1 VSHFDE
7 TVRTKNNLILLLNP
21 KIYIVMVTEILSQIE
36 SGLSEVYK
44 SGEVSKTQVQTLL
57 QEISMDMLSYGPDT
71 FDVLVNQEIGDNE
84 IRLQVQESFMQ
95 FKKNGKP
102 AKPSLIEYAVAEFVL
117 SSMEKVN
124 LTDLAE
130 GRAYTRSG
138 MIRRVLQERRTKAEK
153 AEYKIKFANNLYG
166 EHILTNEE
174 GVKYRFTL
182 RDFENE
188 TGYIDNADY
197 KHNKLGTTKHI
208 MFAFHRLK
216 SKPALMKKMSKEYP
230 FIEIYCDPLNDYN
243 ISYYYPH
250 SLPKEAGKLIQT
262 FFGKGTSISA
272 FEEQKFL
279 NFIDKAE
286 AYPEIKIRIEVREK
300 VEKAW
305 TKALLQQLE
314 KQTQPDWKWL
324 KTEPF
329 PYQKEGIVFAT
340 YREGAIIADEM
351 GLGKTFQAIAAAVC
365 KKHLLGFK
373 KTMVICPASIKAQ
386 WKSEI
391 EKYSRELAEIID
403 GWPDERAIRYR
414 QSVAFFHIV
423 NYETVLRDWH
433 AINKAD
439 YDLIILDEAQR
450 IKNFD
455 TITAQSIKQLKKKH
469 SLVITGT
476 PIENKL
482 VDLYSIM
489 QFVNPELLGPL
500 WEFSYQHCFFDT
512 NKHDKINGY
521 YNLQQLN
528 EKLKQVIIRRE
539 KRKVLQQLPEITQY
553 DIPVAMSL
561 EQRDYHT
568 SFARSLVQIITK
580 KYLTPADLQRIQ
592 LLLGNMRM
600 VCDSTYLIDKE
611 TNHSPKLHE
620 LRYVLE
626 EQMQI
631 KQGGKKIIIFSEWV
645 TMLGLIGEMLNSMC
659 ITYVQLSGKVAVK
672 NRQALVKKFEDD
684 PTCQI
689 FLSSEAGGVGLNLQ
703 MADTVINFELPW
715 NPGKKNQRIGRIDRL
730 GQRSKHLT
738 VVNFITNESIESR
751 IAEGLTLKQSL
762 FDGVLNEG
770 NRIDTVD
777 FSTKGRS
784 QFLKQLDSFIG
795 SMAEPVVPLPNE
807 EELSQAESVNTISD
821 FDKLSDLAGKEEIIS
836 EPQPVQPVSETKQP
850 TPTISPEME
859 SMRTVMESGMQ
870 FLAGLYKMSTG
881 KDMPVGGNSVE
892 IDANT
897 GDVVMRFKMKP

>member
-1 VSHFDE
+1 
-7 TVRTKNNLILLLNP
+7 
-21 KIYIVMVTEILSQIE
+21 M
-36 SGLSEVYK
+36 K
-44 SGEVSKTQVQTLL
+44 SLL
-57 QEISMDMLSYGPDT
+57 QQSSMDMLSYGPDA
-71 FDVLVNQEIGDNE
+71 FDALVNDEKGDYE
-84 IRLQVQESFMQ
+84 LRLQVQDSILA

-102 AKPSLIEYAVAEFVL
+102 VKPALIEYAAAEFVL
-117 SSMEKVN
+117 VAMKKVN
-124 LTDLAE
+124 ASDLAE
-130 GRAYTRSG
+130 GRAYTRAG
-138 MIRRVLQERRTKAEK
+138 MIRRVLQERRSKAEK
-153 AEYKIKFANNLYG
+153 AEYKIKFADNLHG
-166 EHILTNEE
+166 EHILTNEA
-174 GVKYRFTL
+174 GVKYRITL

-188 TGYIDNADY
+188 TGYIDNPDY
-197 KHNKLGTTKHI
+197 RNNKLGTTKHI
-208 MFAFHRLK
+208 MFAFHQLK
-216 SKPALMKKMSKEYP
+216 SKPALMKKMSKGYP
-230 FIEIYCDPLNDYN
+230 FIEIYCDPLNDYL

-250 SLPKEAGKLIQT
+250 TLPKEAGKLIGA
-262 FFGKGTSISA
+262 FFGKETTIA
-272 FEEQKFL
+272 APDEQKFL
-279 NFIDKAE
+279 NFIDKAG
-286 AYPEIKIRIEVREK
+286 AYPEIKIRTEVREK

-305 TKALLQQLE
+305 NEALLKQLE

-340 YREGAIIADEM
+340 YREGSIIADEM

-373 KTMVICPASIKAQ
+373 KTLVICPASIKAQ

-391 EKYSRELAEIID
+391 EKYSRENAEIID
-403 GWPDERAIRYR
+403 GWPDERALRCR
-414 QSVAFFHIV
+414 QSAAFFHIV

-433 AINKAD
+433 AINKAE

-455 TITAQSIKQLKKKH
+455 TITAQSIKRLQKKH

-489 QFVNPELLGPL
+489 QFVNPQLLGPL
-500 WEFSYQHCFFDT
+500 WEFSYRHCYFDA
-512 NKHDKINGY
+512 NKHDKITGY

-528 EKLKQVIIRRE
+528 ENLKQVIIRRE

-553 DIPVAMSL
+553 DIPVAMSP
-561 EQRDYHT
+561 EQQDYHA
-568 SFARSLVQIITK
+568 SFARALVRIISK
-580 KYLTPADLQRIQ
+580 KYLTPADMQQIQ

-600 VCDSTYLIDKE
+600 VCDSTFLIDKE

-626 EQMQI
+626 EQMQLL
-631 KQGGKKIIIFSEWV
+631 QGGKKIIIFSEWV
-645 TMLGLIGEMLNSMC
+645 TMLGLIGDMLHNMG

-684 PTCQI
+684 PACQV

-738 VVNFITNESIESR
+738 VVNFITNDSIETR

-762 FDGVLNEG
+762 FDGVLNQG

-795 SMAEPVVPLPNE
+795 AMAEPVSPAPVEDEMPQAGSVEKVNE
-807 EELSQAESVNTISD
+807 
-821 FDKLSDLAGKEEIIS
+821 FDKLAELASNDERTTDS
-836 EPQPVQPVSETKQP
+836 QPIQSPEQAKQP
-850 TPTISPEME
+850 TQTISPEIE
-859 SMRTVMESGMQ
+859 SMRTVMENGMQ

-881 KDMPVGGNSVE
+881 KEMPTDGNSVE
-892 IDANT
+892 IDPNT
-897 GDVVMRFKMKP
+897 GEIVMRFKMKP

>member
-1 VSHFDE
+1 
-7 TVRTKNNLILLLNP
+7 
-21 KIYIVMVTEILSQIE
+21 MVTEILFQIE
-36 SGLSEVYK
+36 TGLAEIYN
-44 SGEVSKTQVQTLL
+44 SGELSKTQVQSLL
-57 QEISMDMLSYGPDT
+57 QQSSMDMLSYGPDT
-71 FDVLVNQEIGDNE
+71 FDVLVNQENGDLE

-95 FKKNGKP
+95 FRKNGKP
-102 AKPSLIEYAVAEFVL
+102 AKPSILEYAVAEFVL
-117 SSMEKVN
+117 SAMEKVN
-124 LTDLAE
+124 PADLAE

-138 MIRRVLQERRTKAEK
+138 MIRRVLQERRAKAEK

-166 EHILTNEE
+166 EHILTNEQ
-174 GVKYRFTL
+174 GVKYKITL
-182 RDFENE
+182 RDFVNE
-188 TGYIDNADY
+188 TGYIDNPDY
-197 KHNKLGTTKHI
+197 RHNKLGTTKHI
-208 MFAFHRLK
+208 MFAFRQLK
-216 SKPALMKKMSKEYP
+216 AKPALMKKMSKEYP
-230 FIEIYCDPLNDYN
+230 FIEIYCDPLNDYLV
-243 ISYYYPH
+243 SYYYPH
-250 SLPKEAGKLIQT
+250 SLPKDAGRLIRA
-262 FFGKGTSISA
+262 FFGKGRFLEASD
-272 FEEQKFL
+272 EQKFL
-279 NFIDKAE
+279 NFIDKAT
-286 AYPEIKIRIEVREK
+286 AYPAIKIRTEVREK

-305 TKALLQQLE
+305 NRALLEQLE
-314 KQTQPDWKWL
+314 MQTQPDWKWL
-324 KTEPF
+324 KAEPF

-373 KTMVICPASIKAQ
+373 KTMVICPASIKGQ

-391 EKYSRELAEIID
+391 EKYSREHAEILD
-403 GWPDERAIRYR
+403 GWPDERALRYR
-414 QSVAFFHIV
+414 QSTAFFHIV

-455 TITAQSIKQLKKKH
+455 TITAQSIKQLQKKH

-500 WEFSYQHCFFDT
+500 WEFSYQHCYFDT
-512 NKHDKINGY
+512 NKHDKITGY

-539 KRKVLQQLPEITQY
+539 KRKVLKQLPEITQY

-568 SFARSLVQIITK
+568 SFARALVKIITK
-580 KYLTPADLQRIQ
+580 KYLTPADLQQIQ

-645 TMLGLIGEMLNSMC
+645 TMLGLIGEMLKNMG

-672 NRQALVKKFEDD
+672 NRQALVKKFEED
-684 PTCQI
+684 PACQI

-795 SMAEPVVPLPNE
+795 SMAEPVVPVSKEDELE
-807 EELSQAESVNTISD
+807 ETMAVEAVND
-821 FDKLSDLAGKEEIIS
+821 FDKLADLAAKDEIFTEAQPQSQPEEIQ
-836 EPQPVQPVSETKQP
+836 QPKQKI
-850 TPTISPEME
+850 TPEME
-859 SMRTVMESGMQ
+859 SMQTVMESGMQ
-870 FLAGLYKMSTG
+870 FLAGLYKLSTG
-881 KDMPVGGNSVE
+881 KDMPAGANSVE

-897 GDVVMRFKMKP
+897 GEVVMRFKMKP